1 MPTAIRV
8 IYALAIGV
16 FVALTVGFGAVTFFP
31 GPESPTIDRSPR
43 PVPVRD
49 SEGMPIPLTEAEQQ
63 AQQELDEQYRIE
75 YDEWRDDRDV
85 HHRRM
90 LAGVVVAGGLLIVA
104 GVAATGLVDVL
115 RIGFMLGGLF
125 TVLWGLAAFSDG
137 VGSGARFIAALV
149 TLAVLASLAQPG
161 VRKRVRGA
169 LRISDSDDLLPS

>member
-31 GPESPTIDRSPR
+31 GPESPSFDHSPR
-43 PVPVRD
+43 PVPAVIGD
-49 SEGMPIPLTEAEQQ
+49 DGKPTPLTEAERQG
-63 AQQELDEQYRIE
+63 QQEF
-75 YDEWRDDRDV
+75 DEWRDDREV

-90 LAGVVVAGGLLIVA
+90 LAGVVVGGGLLILA

-115 RIGFMLGGLF
+115 RIGFMLGGLC

-137 VGSGARFIAALV
+137 VGSGARFTAALL
-149 TLAVLASLAQPG
+149 TLSVLAALAQPG
-161 VRKRVRGA
+161 IRRRVRGA
-169 LRISDSDDLLPS
+169 LRISDSDDLLPR

>member
-16 FVALTVGFGAVTFFP
+16 FVVLTVGFGGVTFFP
-31 GPESPTIDRSPR
+31 GPESPDFDTGPR
-43 PVPVRD
+43 PVATVDDKGVRTL
-49 SEGMPIPLTEAEQQ
+49 PTEAELE
-63 AQQELDEQYRIE
+63 AQRERDDA
-75 YDEWRDDRDV
+75 YDEWRDERDA

-90 LAGVVVAGGLLIVA
+90 LAGVVVAGGLLILA
-104 GVAATGLVDVL
+104 GVAATALVDVL

-137 VGSGARFIAALV
+137 VGSGARFAVALL

-161 VRKRVRGA
+161 IRKRVRNA

>member
-16 FVALTVGFGAVTFFP
+16 FVALTVGFGGVTFFP
-31 GPESPTIDRSPR
+31 GPESPDFDTGPR
-43 PVPVRD
+43 PVATVDDKGVRTL
-49 SEGMPIPLTEAEQQ
+49 PTEAELE
-63 AQQELDEQYRIE
+63 AQRERDEEYRVA
-75 YDEWRDDRDV
+75 YDEWRDERDA

-90 LAGVVVAGGLLIVA
+90 LAGVVVAGGLLILA
-104 GVAATGLVDVL
+104 GVAATALVDVL

-137 VGSGARFIAALV
+137 VGSGARFVAALL

-161 VRKRVRGA
+161 IRKRVRNA